1 MLLLHSRELLDNS
14 KNFQEEIRERMW
26 KNIIYIVRDHDIYMT
41 NFHPKEREKKDLFHN
56 LREREKERNCNIC
69 GK

>member
-1 MLLLHSRELLDNS
+1 MLLLHSRELLDNL

-26 KNIIYIVRDHDIYMT
+26 KNIIYIVREHDIYMT
-41 NFHPKEREKKDLFHN
+41 NFHLKEREKKDLFHK
-56 LREREKERNCNIC
+56 LREKNCNVC

>member
-1 MLLLHSRELLDNS
+1 MGNS

-26 KNIIYIVRDHDIYMT
+26 KNIIYIVREYDIYMT
-41 NFHPKEREKKDLFHN
+41 NFHLKEREKKDLFHK
-56 LREREKERNCNIC
+56 LREKEKNCNVC